1 MSARS
6 VSPSL
11 RHLPASLPVEE
22 GRKNGGQVLHCHFSS
37 GARPGVAPQLTVV
50 MSTTAQPDVARLVKG
65 AHAASVVSSKVA
77 ALETTAVLEHS
88 SNDR

>member
-37 GARPGVAPQLTVV
+37 GAMTWRQPGLSPYPTLTVSSS
-50 MSTTAQPDVARLVKG
+50 STLPSDSTATAPFSRKLP
-65 AHAASVVSSKVA
+65 ASR
-77 ALETTAVLEHS
+77 ET
-88 SNDR
+88 